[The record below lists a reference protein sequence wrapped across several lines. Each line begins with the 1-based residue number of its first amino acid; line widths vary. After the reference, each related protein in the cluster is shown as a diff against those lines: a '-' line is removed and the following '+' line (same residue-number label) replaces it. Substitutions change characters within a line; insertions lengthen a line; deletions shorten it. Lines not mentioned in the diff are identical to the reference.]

1 MERKNTLF
9 GSPMTA
15 SSCLF
20 CSGNADTVA
29 VKAKAAA
36 MVLVKCII
44 PLIPSNIFLV
54 RKKMQIEHYWK
65 VYSFGK

>member
-1 MERKNTLF
+1 
-9 GSPMTA
+9 MTA

-54 RKKMQIEHYWK
+54 CKKMQIEHYWK